1 MIHTLE
7 KMAEHKIMSKRFL
20 RNLKMEKKDMIKLL
34 SSAGW
39 RRRLTELAREKDF
52 TAAGMVQAVEPVLDK
67 LADPPEGGWIHPGL
81 QRMCLLTVLSS
92 FWRGRQLF
100 LRRTDR
106 GGSISGDPR
115 LRRAGHDLS

>member
-52 TAAGMVQAVEPVLDK
+52 TAAGMVQAV
-67 LADPPEGGWIHPGL
+67 
-81 QRMCLLTVLSS
+81 

>member
-52 TAAGMVQAVEPVLDK
+52 TAAGMVRAVEPVLDK

-81 QRMCLLTVLSS
+81 QRMGL
-92 FWRGRQLF
+92 
-100 LRRTDR
+100 
-106 GGSISGDPR
+106 
-115 LRRAGHDLS
+115 